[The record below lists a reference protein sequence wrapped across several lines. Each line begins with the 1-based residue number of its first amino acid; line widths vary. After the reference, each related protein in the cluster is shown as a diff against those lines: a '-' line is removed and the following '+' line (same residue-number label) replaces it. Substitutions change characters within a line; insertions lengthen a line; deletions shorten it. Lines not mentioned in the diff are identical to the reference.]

1 MLRELHSTLMEDA
14 RQEVAVTL
22 RFAVLTA
29 AGYKPAEIAEELGVP
44 VEQLRAARTRLKAA
58 MSKQSD
64 TN

>member
-1 MLRELHSTLMEDA
+1 MEDA